1 MLKLSPILTRVDG
14 IVIIAIMNTKKAI
27 LKNLSLFLTSKKS
40 NNKNVP
46 IVLYEKLKNIEIAKI
61 VRISLFLLPVSNLY
75 S

>member
-1 MLKLSPILTRVDG
+1 
-14 IVIIAIMNTKKAI
+14 MNTKKAI

-61 VRISLFLLPVSNLY
+61 VRISLFHHLEDTDKTTDPPLLSNLY